1 MSGSIGSLTA
11 AAAALRALER
21 GRVLLAVDFDGTIAP
36 LVDHPDSAVPVPEA
50 VEYLRQLAAV
60 EHVEVAVVSGRS
72 LADLRLRLGEVPGAI
87 LVGEHGNDIGEEVEV
102 GDAIEEARRFVEAVR
117 AGREIVVEHKP
128 RSVTFH
134 TRMLEP
140 DAKQD
145 AVSTLRTWAAEHPDV
160 TILEG
165 KEVVELSVADLT
177 KGDAIVGLASEVDV
191 VLYIGDDTT
200 DEAVFAV
207 LRADDVGVKVG
218 PGPTAAR
225 YRVDDVNDVVEV
237 LRVLALASS

>member
-1 MSGSIGSLTA
+1 M
-11 AAAALRALER
+11 
-21 GRVLLAVDFDGTIAP
+21 
-36 LVDHPDSAVPVPEA
+36 
-50 VEYLRQLAAV
+50 
-60 EHVEVAVVSGRS
+60 
-72 LADLRLRLGEVPGAI
+72 
-87 LVGEHGNDIGEEVEV
+87 
-102 GDAIEEARRFVEAVR
+102 
-117 AGREIVVEHKP
+117 
-128 RSVTFH
+128 
-134 TRMLEP
+134 
-140 DAKQD
+140 
-145 AVSTLRTWAAEHPDV
+145 STLRTWAAEHPDV